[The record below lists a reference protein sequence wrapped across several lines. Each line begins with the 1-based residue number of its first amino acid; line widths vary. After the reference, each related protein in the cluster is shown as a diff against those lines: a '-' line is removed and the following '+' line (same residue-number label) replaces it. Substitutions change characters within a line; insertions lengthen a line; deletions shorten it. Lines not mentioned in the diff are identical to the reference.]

1 MPSARRLLAS
11 VLQPLGNPE
20 AQKPAAAARTNGLVA
35 ARLGPSERYSD
46 ESQTAAR
53 GSGRHASLVLALR
66 PTEATISIAHR
77 LGAAPVPAPPRN
89 T

>member
-53 GSGRHASLVLALR
+53 RSGRVAS
-66 PTEATISIAHR
+66 TSHKTHWATISIAHR

>member
-1 MPSARRLLAS
+1 MTSQWILLAS

-53 GSGRHASLVLALR
+53 GSGRVASTS
-66 PTEATISIAHR
+66 P
-77 LGAAPVPAPPRN
+77 
-89 T
+89 